1 MNYRNIFWEVEFIF
15 LLYVFLYLKFN
26 EKNIIL
32 VNKFLVCLFLLIYR
46 EYNNYVFVFKL
57 ELFFFLVW

>member
-46 EYNNYVFVFKL
+46 EYNNYVFII
-57 ELFFFLVW
+57 